1 MVWRRFLIRT
11 YSHLVDH
18 RHTDDLTSRI
28 AKARGGD
35 RSRVGSGAGSGQP
48 GKGYSQGG
56 RVLALLLGAL
66 FGGGIIGW
74 AIDSWLGTMPWG
86 LLIVL
91 TLAIIGAFVNIMK
104 ISKERAE

>member
-1 MVWRRFLIRT
+1 MVWRRFLIRS
-11 YSHLVDH
+11 YLLLSDN
-18 RHTDDLTSRI
+18 RPTDDLTSRI
-28 AKARGGD
+28 AKARGGEPARD
-35 RSRVGSGAGSGQP
+35 GETGQV

-56 RVLALLLGAL
+56 RVLSLLLGAL
-66 FGGGIIGW
+66 LGGGIIGW
-74 AIDSWLGTMPWG
+74 AIDNWFGTSPWG

>member
-1 MVWRRFLIRT
+1 LSDNR
-11 YSHLVDH
+11 S
-18 RHTDDLTSRI
+18 TDDLTSRI
-28 AKARGGD
+28 AKARGGEPV
-35 RSRVGSGAGSGQP
+35 RGGAAGQVGR
-48 GKGYSQGG
+48 GYSQGG

-74 AIDSWLGTMPWG
+74 AIDNWFGTSPWG

-91 TLAIIGAFVNIMK
+91 TLAIIGAFMNIMK